1 MSARPDTNGRPDM
14 SGRIVCFGEIL
25 LRLAAPPGRL
35 PLQASTADKAPGG
48 ADANVAVSLA
58 LLGHRTAM
66 ASVLPDNALGRGA
79 LAALAAHGV
88 DTSGIRLLPGR
99 MGLYFLAPAAVDGA
113 SEIVYDRAGSAYAL
127 AGPGAYDW
135 PALLEGA
142 AWLHVSGVAPGSVN
156 GPAHAVPAALRAA
169 RAAGVRVAI
178 DASHCASPSKEQGP
192 DAAAPLRDALGHADV
207 LFATPHD
214 LAAALGRPELADP
227 AHGTDAARAAFA
239 AFPRL
244 TLLAWTRQVQLDADA
259 HELSA
264 TLHTRT
270 QTVTGGSYR
279 LSGSVDRVGT
289 GAAFAAGV
297 LHGLQCGMAPEDV
310 AGFALAAAAL
320 KHAIADDV
328 LPARAPWRAPA
339 HTGGFDAGH

>member
-1 MSARPDTNGRPDM
+1 MSARPDM

-35 PLQASTADKAPGG
+35 PLQASTDTAPGG

-66 ASVLPDNALGRGA
+66 VSVLPDNALGRGA
-79 LAALAAHGV
+79 LGALDAHGV
-88 DTSGIRLLPGR
+88 DTSGILLRPGR
-99 MGLYFLAPAAVDGA
+99 MGLYFLAPGGA
-113 SEIVYDRAGSAYAL
+113 GGTSEIVYDRAGSAYSL
-127 AGPGAYDW
+127 AEPGVYDW

-142 AWLHVSGVAPGSVN
+142 AWLHVSGIAPGGAN

-178 DASHCASPSKEQGP
+178 DAGHCASPRTNQGP
-192 DAAAPLRDALGHADV
+192 DGSAPLRDALHHANV
-207 LFATPHD
+207 LFAAPD
-214 LAAALGRPELADP
+214 DIAAALARPELTDP
-227 AHGTDAARAAFA
+227 ARDTDAARAAFA
-239 AFPRL
+239 AFPHL
-244 TLLAWTRQVQLDADA
+244 TLLAWTRRVQVGADA
-259 HELSA
+259 YELSA

-270 QTVTGGSYR
+270 KTVSGGSYR
-279 LSGSVDRVGT
+279 LSGTVDRVGT

-297 LHGLQCGMAPEDV
+297 LHGLQCGMPPADV

-328 LPARAPWRAPA
+328 TPTRADWRASA

>member
-1 MSARPDTNGRPDM
+1 MNARPDMR
-14 SGRIVCFGEIL
+14 GRIVCFGEIL

-35 PLQASTADKAPGG
+35 PPHASAADTAPGG

-58 LLGHRTAM
+58 LFGHPTAM
-66 ASVLPDNALGRGA
+66 VSVLPDNALGRGA
-79 LAALAAHGV
+79 LDALDAHGV

-99 MGLYFLAPAAVDGA
+99 MGLYFLAPGAVGGV

-135 PALLEGA
+135 PTLLDGA
-142 AWLHVSGVAPGSVN
+142 AWLHVSGIAPGSAN

-178 DASHCASPSKEQGP
+178 DASDCASPCQEQGP
-192 DAAAPLRDALGHADV
+192 DAAAPLRHALGHADV
-207 LFATPHD
+207 LFAAPHD
-214 LAAALGRPELADP
+214 LATALARPELADP
-227 AHGTDAARAAFA
+227 AHDTDLARAAFA

-244 TLLAWTRQVQLDADA
+244 TLLAWTRRVQVDADA

-270 QTVTGGSYR
+270 KTVTGGSYR
-279 LSGSVDRVGT
+279 LSGSVDRIGT

-328 LPARAPWRAPA
+328 MPARADWRAPA
-339 HTGGFDAGH
+339 HSGGFDAGH